1 MPAVAKSVAVYGDEG
16 RTLSRADANGTSI
29 SFAEGLMTFF
39 NGPAPA
45 RRRK

>member
-1 MPAVAKSVAVYGDEG
+1 MPAVAKSVAVYGGVG
-16 RTLSRADANGTSI
+16 RTLSRADANSTSI
-29 SFAEGLMTFF
+29 SISGGLMTFF